1 MKKNV
6 VITILVLIILGL
18 GSYITYDKFLEK
30 DNTNNEKDIIN
41 NNSKNEENIKNE
53 TSDDRYNEY
62 LKNLENAINNH
73 FQKVPDVSDDELA
86 KLDYEKYYSQQSYCG
101 NTADG
106 GIKYCISLDNKIL
119 NLKLSNNEESTVKLS
134 DNVLNYFIVS
144 IGQYGYKNLYYI
156 TTTGKI
162 YEVDHEM
169 QIDEGVDN
177 LNKKELNLK
186 NIVNVIGI
194 DAGLLSS
201 SGDVAF
207 IDIDGNLF
215 TFGENDKIEQLN

>member
-6 VITILVLIILGL
+6 VITILVLIILEL

-30 DNTNNEKDIIN
+30 ENTNNEKDII

-53 TSDDRYNEY
+53 TSNDRYNEY
-62 LKNLENAINNH
+62 LKNLENATNKH

-86 KLDYEKYYSQQSYCG
+86 KLDYEKYYSRQSYCG
-101 NTADG
+101 NTANSE
-106 GIKYCISLDNKIL
+106 IEYCISLDNKIL
-119 NLKLSNNEESTVKLS
+119 NLQLSNNDESTIKLS
-134 DNVLNYFIVS
+134 DNVLNYFIVNV
-144 IGQYGYKNLYYI
+144 GQAGYKNLYYI

-177 LNKKELNLK
+177 LSKKELNLK

-201 SGDVAF
+201 FGEVAF
-207 IDIDGNLF
+207 IDVDGNLF

>member
-18 GSYITYDKFLEK
+18 GCYITYDKFLEK
-30 DNTNNEKDIIN
+30 EDIN
-41 NNSKNEENIKNE
+41 NKKDVVNNVIKNEGNIKNE
-53 TSDDRYNEY
+53 TSDDRYNDY

-73 FQKVPDVSDDELA
+73 FQKVPDISDDELS
-86 KLDYEKYYSQQSYCG
+86 KLDYKKYYSQQSYCG
-101 NTADG
+101 STADS
-106 GIKYCISLDNKIL
+106 GIEYCISLDNKIL

-162 YEVDHEM
+162 YEVNHEM

-177 LNKKELNLK
+177 LSKKELNLK

>member
-6 VITILVLIILGL
+6 IITILVLIILGL

-62 LKNLENAINNH
+62 LKNLENVTNKH
-73 FQKVPDVSDDELA
+73 FQKVPDVSDEELA
-86 KLDYEKYYSQQSYCG
+86 NLDSKKYYSQQSYRSS
-101 NTADG
+101 TANNE
-106 GIKYCISLDNKIL
+106 IEYCISLDNKIL
-119 NLKLSNNEESTVKLS
+119 SLQLSNNDESTIKLS
-134 DNVLNYFIVS
+134 DNVLNYFIVNV
-144 IGQYGYKNLYYI
+144 GQAGYKNLYYI
-156 TTTGKI
+156 TTAGKV
-162 YEVDHEM
+162 YEVNYEM

-177 LNKKELNLK
+177 LSKKELNLK

>member
-41 NNSKNEENIKNE
+41 NNNKNEENIKNE

-62 LKNLENAINNH
+62 LKNLENVTNKH
-73 FQKVPDVSDDELA
+73 FQKVPDVSDEELA
-86 KLDYEKYYSQQSYCG
+86 NLDSKKYYSQQSYCSS
-101 NTADG
+101 TANNE
-106 GIKYCISLDNKIL
+106 IEYCISLDNKIL
-119 NLKLSNNEESTVKLS
+119 SLQLSNNDESTIKLS
-134 DNVLNYFIVS
+134 DDVLNYFIVNV
-144 IGQYGYKNLYYI
+144 GQAGYKNLYYI
-156 TTTGKI
+156 TTAGKV
-162 YEVDHEM
+162 YEVNHEM

-177 LNKKELNLK
+177 LSKKELNLK

>member
-73 FQKVPDVSDDELA
+73 FQKVPDVSDDELS

-201 SGDVAF
+201 SEDVAF